1 MADSTSSA
9 DLAKRVVTQPGRLI
23 PGIPPFVFIVPEG
36 WVLDEA
42 PGSLAVLRS
51 PVEIDGFWINAMLNH
66 DRVARS
72 VDFKVAAQVTWAKL
86 NRTGMKDI
94 KESGERM
101 LRFGNMP
108 VYVRGADFTAPD
120 GRSLSQMHAIWFAP
134 TSDGGKVVDMF
145 QLVLTAPS
153 KDMPAVVEPI
163 LEMIS
168 TFRFT

>member
-9 DLAKRVVTQPGRLI
+9 DIVKRVVTQPGRLI
-23 PGIPPFVFIVPEG
+23 PGIPPFVFVIPEG

-42 PGSLAVLRS
+42 PGALAVLRS
-51 PVEIDGFWINAMLNH
+51 PVEIEGFWVNAILNH

-72 VDFKVAAQVTWAKL
+72 VDFKVAAKVTWAKL
-86 NRTGMKDI
+86 NRSGMTDI

-108 VYVRGADFTAPD
+108 VYVRGADFASPE
-120 GRSLSQMHAIWFAP
+120 GRKLAQMHAIWFAP
-134 TSDGGKVVDMF
+134 TSEGGKVVDMF
-145 QLVLTAPS
+145 QLVLTAPANV
-153 KDMPAVVEPI
+153 MPTVVNPI
-163 LEMIS
+163 LEMVS